1 MEKDLEITEVY
12 SNGNRTYYLVNNYL
26 PVLKHTG
33 WCLVRGKNSYCHPP
47 FVLEDA
53 PSSNTLE
60 ELVKH
65 WYTHIAP
72 YKVHMAM
79 ELIKFYEGL
88 QLTPGMGFD
97 PEELIKKAKGMVA
110 NFADNLMEVC
120 KRQDELL
127 DDAIRRNAEGDISVY
142 DGFMIK

>member
-1 MEKDLEITEVY
+1 MAKDLEITEVY
-12 SNGNRTYYLVNNYL
+12 SNGSRTYYLVNNYL

-53 PSSNTLE
+53 PSFNTLE

-65 WYTHIAP
+65 WRTHIAP

-88 QLTPGMGFD
+88 QLTPGVGVA
-97 PEELIKKAKGMVA
+97 PEKLEAKLQNAKDEIERLGKILTEKDATITELRCAIT
-110 NFADNLMEVC
+110 
-120 KRQDELL
+120 ELL
-127 DDAIRRNAEGDISVY
+127 YNEL
-142 DGFMIK
+142 